1 MRMCF
6 LGFSDTAIQSI
17 VLNASWFKYSKSI
30 CAYISSSDLREVDT
44 SRFVSEILSKP
55 ANGVWMIALMLM
67 LLFFL
72 NL

>member
-6 LGFSDTAIQSI
+6 LGFSDAAIQSI
-17 VLNASWFKYSKSI
+17 VLNASWFKSSESI
-30 CAYISSSDLREVDT
+30 CAYISSPDLREVDT
-44 SRFVSEILSKP
+44 SRIVSETLSKP

>member
-6 LGFSDTAIQSI
+6 LGFSDAAIQSI
-17 VLNASWFKYSKSI
+17 VLNASWFKSSESI
-30 CAYISSSDLREVDT
+30 CAYISSPDLREVDT
-44 SRFVSEILSKP
+44 SRIVSEILSKP
-55 ANGVWMIALMLM
+55 ANGVCMIAFMLM